1 MYIIT
6 SYTKRKALKLGVQVK
21 PSSKPGKKLDVYKNG
36 KLITSVGDK
45 NYGDYPTYIKYFGLE
60 YANKRRKL
68 YKLRHD
74 KYRNIKGSASYYADQ
89 LLW

>member
-1 MYIIT
+1 MYEIT
-6 SYTKRKALKLGVQVK
+6 SYTKRKALKLGVKVK
-21 PSSKPGKKLDVYKNG
+21 PSIKPGKKIDVYKNG
-36 KLITSVGDK
+36 KLITSIGAK
-45 NYGDYPTYIKYFGLE
+45 NYGDYGTYLKYFGLE

-68 YKLRHD
+68 YKLRHN